1 MITEH
6 GNGSRTVYT
15 NESIP
20 TGLSTCGNLI
30 SCPVLIQVIPI
41 RFTALVASL
50 FIRRGNLESMSIL
63 IECKQPFEITRKRRY
78 TMLIAFRFRDLSGRL
93 LCYTAPLKSFGSP
106 PPGRLVRSADLG
118 AIASEFPNKN
128 ELSRSD
134 LNAWGSHLRAR

>member
-1 MITEH
+1 M
-6 GNGSRTVYT
+6 YT

-20 TGLSTCGNLI
+20 TGLSTFGNLI

-41 RFTALVASL
+41 RFTALAASSSCY
-50 FIRRGNLESMSIL
+50 GNLEQMSIL

-78 TMLIAFRFRDLSGRL
+78 TMLIVFRFRDLSARL
-93 LCYTAPLKSFGSP
+93 LCYTPPLKSFGSP

-134 LNAWGSHLRAR
+134 LNAWGSNLRAR